1 MTADVVKLGTPRAP
15 LLGADD
21 PPPFEVV
28 NADGRARVVLFCD
41 HASCQVPA
49 VLDGLGLDGAVIRRH
64 IGWDIG
70 AGDVTR
76 RLAALLDAAAVLAGY
91 SRLVID
97 CNRPP
102 GEPSSI
108 PRVSDG
114 VAVPGNQAL
123 GAAELAARQT
133 ACFTPYHE
141 AVDAVIADV
150 EARHGGPAA
159 VISMHSFTPVMDGY
173 ERPWHVGILWYEDGR
188 MPKPVIAALA
198 ADPSILVGDNQ
209 PYSGRVPVPY
219 SIPAHAH
226 PADRPHITVE
236 IRQDLIDT
244 HHGAEAWA
252 NIMAAAFAG
261 PLADPALYRA
271 AEA

>member
-1 MTADVVKLGTPRAP
+1 MTADVVQLETPRAP

-21 PPPFEVV
+21 PPPFEIV

-49 VLDGLGLDGAVIRRH
+49 ALDGLGLDGAVIRRH

-70 AGDVTR
+70 AADVTR
-76 RLAALLDAAAVLAGY
+76 RLAALLDAPAVLAGY

-97 CNRPP
+97 CNRPA
-102 GEPSSI
+102 GETSSI

-114 VAVPGNQAL
+114 VEVPGNRVL
-123 GAAELAARQT
+123 GEADLAARRA

-141 AVDAVIADV
+141 AVDETIARVD
-150 EARHGGPAA
+150 ARHGGPAA

-173 ERPWHVGILWYEDGR
+173 ERPWHVGVLWIDDGR
-188 MPKPVIAALA
+188 MPLPVIAALA
-198 ADPSILVGDNQ
+198 ADPSISVGDNE
-209 PYSGRVPVPY
+209 PYSGRAPMPY
-219 SIPAHAH
+219 SIPAHAL
-226 PADRPHITVE
+226 PPYRPHVTIE

-252 NIMAAAFAG
+252 NIMAAAFAV
-261 PLADPALYRA
+261 PLADPAIYRA
-271 AEA
+271 AEG

>member
-1 MTADVVKLGTPRAP
+1 MAQREADFAGDADWQAEYAVMLVMVNDPSEAVRRYRTSLRLSPDHPQRAVELAM
-15 LLGADD
+15 LLLERRDNNDLEEAWRW
-21 PPPFEVV
+21 VS
-28 NADGRARVVLFCD
+28 
-41 HASCQVPA
+41 HAS
-49 VLDGLGLDGAVIRRH
+49 
-64 IGWDIG
+64 
-70 AGDVTR
+70 
-76 RLAALLDAAAVLAGY
+76 RLAPDAPAVLAGY

-97 CNRPP
+97 CNRPA
-102 GEPSSI
+102 GETSSI

-114 VAVPGNQAL
+114 VEVPGNRVL
-123 GAAELAARQT
+123 GEADSAARQA

-141 AVDAVIADV
+141 AVDRVIARV

-173 ERPWHVGILWYEDGR
+173 ERPWHVGILWHEDGR
-188 MPKPVIAALA
+188 MAVPVIAALA
-198 ADPSILVGDNQ
+198 ADPSISVGDNQ

-219 SIPAHAH
+219 SIPAHAL
-226 PADRPHITVE
+226 PGDRPHVTVE

-261 PLADPALYRA
+261 PLADPAIYRA
-271 AEA
+271 AEG